1 MAINI
6 TKQTEQYEKDF
17 IELAQSFPSKYNI
30 HTVWQDLITMLACE
44 YSTIPSF
51 SDTKSKMIRRTKM
64 SEEVMAKYT
73 DEEFNRF
80 DQMCGIILDAIRG
93 NLSHDFL
100 DAVAYKLNIITAST
114 KSTKISTIVSP
125 SIKEAK
131 QQIETKGYFPV
142 VDSSIN
148 TGSELLALANT
159 YKKESIDCMNS
170 VLFVGQDTDQT
181 AALTAYIKLTIL
193 GYSGRITILKEPTS
207 STPCDTLTCDTSA
220 MNIWCTPMY
229 LSSSWAQLK
238 AIEEL
243 VTTMPDPS
251 LFTVNVHK
259 VKKQ

>member
-1 MAINI
+1 MAKNI

-17 IELAQSFPSKYNI
+17 IELAQSLTSKHDI
-30 HTVWQDLITMLACE
+30 HTVWRDLITMFACE
-44 YSTIPSF
+44 RSTIPSF

-64 SEEVMAKYT
+64 SEEIMAKYA
-73 DEEFNRF
+73 DEEFNYF
-80 DQMCGIILDAIRG
+80 DQIFDIILDAIES
-93 NLSHDFL
+93 NPSYDFL
-100 DAVAYKLNIITAST
+100 DAVAHKLNIITTSS
-114 KSTKISTIVSP
+114 KSTKISTVVSP
-125 SIKEAK
+125 SIIEAK
-131 QQIETKGYFPV
+131 QQIATKGYFPV

-159 YKKESIDCMNS
+159 YKKESINCMNS

-207 STPCDTLTCDTSA
+207 AIPCDTLICDTSA

-229 LSSSWAQLK
+229 LSPSWAQLK
-238 AIEEL
+238 AIEEM
-243 VTTMPDPS
+243 VATMPDPS